1 MFASFDGARRHL
13 NLEMNEVVEELSLV
27 ANEYKKTGMI
37 SNIHDLIKKVDTVAR
52 TAGMMN
58 CMYDDEVEAD
68 MTDLCDKFKVAV
80 FDDDMGVEY
89 I

>member
-13 NLEMNEVVEELSLV
+13 NAEMNEVVEELSLV

-37 SNIHDLIKKVDTVAR
+37 SDIYNLITKVDTVAR

-80 FDDDMGVEY
+80 FYGDMDVGY